1 MIINVEIRDFIRI
14 SFFKYHYNLHNF
26 YTKFHN
32 IENYHYLQLS
42 IILTQIFK

>member
-1 MIINVEIRDFIRI
+1 MLKLEIL
-14 SFFKYHYNLHNF
+14 SVYLFFKYHYNLHNF

>member
-1 MIINVEIRDFIRI
+1 MIINVEIKDFIRI

-32 IENYHYLQLS
+32 IENS
-42 IILTQIFK
+42 FTIIYYFDSNI